1 MALKKFK
8 PTTPGQRFK
17 IISTFEEITTDVPE
31 KSLLAPKKRSGGRN
45 NTGRMTMRYLGGGHK
60 QAYRIIDFKRDKDNI
75 PATVHSI
82 EYDPNQ
88 ASLIGR
94 IPKCP
99 ISAYSASAPVNTKK
113 IDPVTAKAIP
123 AS

>member
-60 QAYRIIDFKRDKDNI
+60 QAYRDRKRH
-75 PATVHSI
+75 V
-82 EYDPNQ
+82 
-88 ASLIGR
+88 
-94 IPKCP
+94 
-99 ISAYSASAPVNTKK
+99 
-113 IDPVTAKAIP
+113 
-123 AS
+123 